1 MPLFETPQFD
11 ALLDDVGGRLKTL
24 FQRDEPAA
32 ASSSAAPAS
41 DTPVLPDFLQ
51 KRRRSLNLTALN
63 PSLAN
68 VGVAVCETLMPRYLD
83 KAGVSCERMQHAGLP
98 LEFITLLLSAVFG
111 AQDEGELR
119 RVFELFD
126 ASGDGCLDEEEFLAM
141 VPMLGEDVPPEWLGK
156 LFEVIDG
163 DGNSVVTY
171 DEFVKFV
178 RLCNPRG
185 DNDGAP
191 LAADEASGWRALVKG
206 VDHDEKVVLQVARR
220 RSGGAKAG
228 WRSVAMGDLKHL
240 ERLGALPI
248 ARVDNENAEAV
259 VDRLREMRMP
269 DHQVLAIVRAVF
281 VTQTDEDY
289 AKVFDIFDT
298 DSTGGI
304 DQGEF
309 HQIAALLGERTTLQE
324 LRELFIAADRD
335 CNGLLDVD
343 EFSALLRTLSPKMKD
358 KAEAQGA
365 RLLVARERLQQRV
378 GEVFGEGRASDE
390 PPTATCKAIVLGAS
404 RSGKTYLLNQVLA
417 TKLPKGKGTTVGF
430 GTVPVAIGASRVAV
444 QVFDAPGDPRF
455 APLGEIF
462 YTAAHFAILV
472 YDSTSTQSFDAV
484 DAYRLEWLKANP
496 QYDEGRLMVV
506 GNVARAGVKR
516 AISAG
521 FARDYCSAHGSI
533 ACFDVDESN
542 PQGIMDPIKHLATE
556 FLFDHPA
563 DGVGVHTPRRF
574 P

>member
-1 MPLFETPQFD
+1 
-11 ALLDDVGGRLKTL
+11 
-24 FQRDEPAA
+24 
-32 ASSSAAPAS
+32 
-41 DTPVLPDFLQ
+41 
-51 KRRRSLNLTALN
+51 
-63 PSLAN
+63 
-68 VGVAVCETLMPRYLD
+68 
-83 KAGVSCERMQHAGLP
+83 
-98 LEFITLLLSAVFG
+98 
-111 AQDEGELR
+111 
-119 RVFELFD
+119 
-126 ASGDGCLDEEEFLAM
+126 
-141 VPMLGEDVPPEWLGK
+141 
-156 LFEVIDG
+156 
-163 DGNSVVTY
+163 
-171 DEFVKFV
+171 
-178 RLCNPRG
+178 
-185 DNDGAP
+185 
-191 LAADEASGWRALVKG
+191 
-206 VDHDEKVVLQVARR
+206 
-220 RSGGAKAG
+220 
-228 WRSVAMGDLKHL
+228 
-240 ERLGALPI
+240 
-248 ARVDNENAEAV
+248 
-259 VDRLREMRMP
+259 
-269 DHQVLAIVRAVF
+269 
-281 VTQTDEDY
+281 
-289 AKVFDIFDT
+289 
-298 DSTGGI
+298 
-304 DQGEF
+304 
-309 HQIAALLGERTTLQE
+309 
-324 LRELFIAADRD
+324 
-335 CNGLLDVD
+335 
-343 EFSALLRTLSPKMKD
+343 MKD

>member
-1 MPLFETPQFD
+1 
-11 ALLDDVGGRLKTL
+11 
-24 FQRDEPAA
+24 
-32 ASSSAAPAS
+32 
-41 DTPVLPDFLQ
+41 
-51 KRRRSLNLTALN
+51 
-63 PSLAN
+63 
-68 VGVAVCETLMPRYLD
+68 MPRYLD
-83 KAGVSCERMQHAGLP
+83 KAGVSCERMQHRLLP

-206 VDHDEKVVLQVARR
+206 DDHDEKVVLQVARR

-404 RSGKTYLLNQVLA
+404 RSSQD
-417 TKLPKGKGTTVGF
+417 LPPQPGARYQAAKAGTTVGF
-430 GTVPVAIGASRVAV
+430 GTVPVAIGAEPRRRPGLRRAGRPALRAARRDLLHRRPLCDPRLRLDVDPVVRRRRRVSIGVAQGEPAV
-444 QVFDAPGDPRF
+444 RRGAADGRRQRRARRRQARHLRRLRARLLLGARLDRVLRRRRVQPAGHHGPDQAPGDRVSVRP
-455 APLGEIF
+455 PG
-462 YTAAHFAILV
+462 
-472 YDSTSTQSFDAV
+472 
-484 DAYRLEWLKANP
+484 
-496 QYDEGRLMVV
+496 
-506 GNVARAGVKR
+506 
-516 AISAG
+516 
-521 FARDYCSAHGSI
+521 
-533 ACFDVDESN
+533 
-542 PQGIMDPIKHLATE
+542 
-556 FLFDHPA
+556 
-563 DGVGVHTPRRF
+563 
-574 P
+574 

>member
-1 MPLFETPQFD
+1 
-11 ALLDDVGGRLKTL
+11 
-24 FQRDEPAA
+24 
-32 ASSSAAPAS
+32 
-41 DTPVLPDFLQ
+41 
-51 KRRRSLNLTALN
+51 
-63 PSLAN
+63 
-68 VGVAVCETLMPRYLD
+68 
-83 KAGVSCERMQHAGLP
+83 
-98 LEFITLLLSAVFG
+98 
-111 AQDEGELR
+111 
-119 RVFELFD
+119 
-126 ASGDGCLDEEEFLAM
+126 
-141 VPMLGEDVPPEWLGK
+141 
-156 LFEVIDG
+156 
-163 DGNSVVTY
+163 
-171 DEFVKFV
+171 
-178 RLCNPRG
+178 
-185 DNDGAP
+185 
-191 LAADEASGWRALVKG
+191 
-206 VDHDEKVVLQVARR
+206 
-220 RSGGAKAG
+220 
-228 WRSVAMGDLKHL
+228 MGDLKHL

-335 CNGLLDVD
+335 RNGLLDVD
-343 EFSALLRTLSPKMKD
+343 EFSALLRTPSPKMKD
-358 KAEAQGA
+358 KAERRA
-365 RLLVARERLQQRV
+365 
-378 GEVFGEGRASDE
+378 RASSSRASGCSSGWARSSARVA
-390 PPTATCKAIVLGAS
+390 PPTS
-404 RSGKTYLLNQVLA
+404 RRRRRARPSCSARAAAQDVLLNQVLA

-430 GTVPVAIGASRVAV
+430 GTVTVAIGASRVAV

-472 YDSTSTQSFDAV
+472 YDSTSTQPFDAV
-484 DAYRLEWLKANP
+484 DAYRLRLKANP

-556 FLFDHPA
+556 FLFDHPV

>member
-11 ALLDDVGGRLKTL
+11 ALLDDVGGRLRSL
-24 FQRDEPAA
+24 FQRDEPAEKPA
-32 ASSSAAPAS
+32 AAPAE
-41 DTPVLPDFLQ
+41 TPVLPDFLQ

-206 VDHDEKVVLQVARR
+206 VDHDEKVVLQGARR

-309 HQIAALLGERTTLQE
+309 HQIAALLGERTTVQE

-343 EFSALLRTLSPKMKD
+343 EFSALLLS
-358 KAEAQGA
+358 
-365 RLLVARERLQQRV
+365 L
-378 GEVFGEGRASDE
+378 
-390 PPTATCKAIVLGAS
+390 IH
-404 RSGKTYLLNQVLA
+404 
-417 TKLPKGKGTTVGF
+417 
-430 GTVPVAIGASRVAV
+430 I
-444 QVFDAPGDPRF
+444 
-455 APLGEIF
+455 
-462 YTAAHFAILV
+462 
-472 YDSTSTQSFDAV
+472 
-484 DAYRLEWLKANP
+484 
-496 QYDEGRLMVV
+496 
-506 GNVARAGVKR
+506 
-516 AISAG
+516 
-521 FARDYCSAHGSI
+521 
-533 ACFDVDESN
+533 
-542 PQGIMDPIKHLATE
+542 
-556 FLFDHPA
+556 
-563 DGVGVHTPRRF
+563 
-574 P
+574 

>member
-1 MPLFETPQFD
+1 M
-11 ALLDDVGGRLKTL
+11 
-24 FQRDEPAA
+24 
-32 ASSSAAPAS
+32 
-41 DTPVLPDFLQ
+41 LPDFLQ

-206 VDHDEKVVLQVARR
+206 DDHDEKVVLQVARR

-390 PPTATCKAIVLGAS
+390 PPTATCKAIVLG
-404 RSGKTYLLNQVLA
+404 
-417 TKLPKGKGTTVGF
+417 
-430 GTVPVAIGASRVAV
+430 
-444 QVFDAPGDPRF
+444 DAPPSELFRE
-455 APLGEIF
+455 A
-462 YTAAHFAILV
+462 
-472 YDSTSTQSFDAV
+472 QQAV
-484 DAYRLEWLKANP
+484 
-496 QYDEGRLMVV
+496 
-506 GNVARAGVKR
+506 VA
-516 AISAG
+516 
-521 FARDYCSAHGSI
+521 
-533 ACFDVDESN
+533 
-542 PQGIMDPIKHLATE
+542 HLAALCLEVEKAATPKAAQASQMRRGSAVFHAKQNGHDNVVSMVE
-556 FLFDHPA
+556 AMASQFGDAPA
-563 DGVGVHTPRRF
+563 QSTDSVSQSASASVRDVSSI
-574 P
+574 